1 MKYFFYLLLLISF
14 CLLLFGTISYM
25 NVKQIKYKEHID
37 EQNILLDSLFMELDT
52 LKIIHNELNE
62 ALDGLPLKSPLKTI
76 IVDDKYG
83 YRRDP
88 FTRKH
93 RFHSGIDFKGNSK
106 DTIFS
111 TGKGIIK
118 KASWRAGY
126 GRCVII
132 KHVDGFESL
141 YAHMSKVLVAVGDS
155 INKHD
160 PIGKIGSTGRS
171 TGTHLHYEIIR
182 NGKNLDPYNFLILPL
197 KGDCN

>member
-1 MKYFFYLLLLISF
+1 MKYFFILIIIILF
-14 CLLLFGTISYM
+14 CLLLFGSISYM
-25 NVKQIKYKEHID
+25 NTKQIKYKEQIE
-37 EQNILLDSLFMELDT
+37 EQNILLDSLFIELDT
-52 LKIIHNELNE
+52 LKIIHYELTG
-62 ALDGLPLKSPLKTI
+62 ALDELPLKSPLKTI
-76 IVDDKYG
+76 IVDGKYG
-83 YRRDP
+83 YRIDP
-88 FTRKH
+88 FTRKR
-93 RFHSGIDFKGNSK
+93 RFHSGIDFKGNSR
-106 DTIFS
+106 DTIYS

-132 KHVDGFESL
+132 EHMDGFESL

-155 INKHD
+155 IYLHE
-160 PIGKIGSTGRS
+160 PIGKIGSSGRS